1 MALRIIYDN
10 AADRTATLT
19 ASTTVGSLVASN
31 LQSDI
36 KSAVWRATTT
46 SGTITATWTT
56 SQLIGGIVLP
66 FTNLTSGATIRVRGY
81 AETADTSTVFDT
93 GTIYA
98 CPPPTLGTQGWGST
112 LLGANGYESGGANT
126 FSQGKGSY
134 ARAWLD
140 APAFAKKVVIDLVD
154 TTNNAGYIEAGRLV
168 IGSYWESKFN
178 AEMGA
183 AISIQDSTKQ
193 YRNDSGDLMSD
204 LGTKHKKQNLN
215 LPWLSADDRT
225 TLWRILRGN
234 GTGKPVFVSVFPNG
248 LTGNPLPDYKLEQT
262 HQMYC
267 RLVATPQVIT
277 PFWNNFST
285 TIDIE
290 EV

>member
-19 ASTTVGSLVASN
+19 ASSTAGSLVASN

-36 KSAVWRATTT
+36 KSAVWRATDTT
-46 SGTITATWTT
+46 GTLTATWTT

-66 FTNLTSGATIRVRGY
+66 FTNLTSLATIRVRGY

-93 GTIYA
+93 GIIYA
-98 CPPPTLGTQGWGST
+98 CPPPSLGTQGWGSFP
-112 LLGANGYESGGANT
+112 LGANGYESGGANT

-134 ARAWLD
+134 ARAWLSS
-140 APAFAKKVVIDLVD
+140 PMYAKKVVIDIVD
-154 TTNNAGYIEAGRLV
+154 TLNDDGYIEASRLV
-168 IGSYWESKFN
+168 IGGYWESTYN

-183 AISIQDSTKQ
+183 SISIQDSTKQ

-215 LPWLSADDRT
+215 FPWLLADDRA
-225 TLWRILRGN
+225 TLWRILIGN
-234 GTGKPVFVSVFPNG
+234 GSGKPVFISVFPNG
-248 LTGNPLPDYKLEQT
+248 LIGNASVDYKLEQT

-267 RLVATPQVIT
+267 RLVATPQVST